1 MILRKLK
8 SLLCLSAT
16 GLACSLVGSSP
27 PRSLPDR
34 DPDLAWRLVHE
45 EHALL
50 LDVRSPEE
58 FAAGHIPGAV
68 NINITELP
76 DRLEGVDKLT
86 KGDKNHPIV
95 VYCRSGRR
103 AAHAKD
109 LLLDHGYLR
118 VTNLGGV
125 TDWPGPLE
133 GANR

>member
-1 MILRKLK
+1 MMLRKLK
-8 SLLCLSAT
+8 ASVCFTLT

-45 EHALL
+45 EDAVL

-58 FAAGHIPGAV
+58 FATGYIPGAV
-68 NINITELP
+68 NINITEPP
-76 DRLEGVDKLT
+76 DRLSEVDKLT
-86 KGDKNHPIV
+86 KGDKHHPIV

-109 LLLDHGYLR
+109 LLLEHGYTR
-118 VTNLGGV
+118 VTNLDGV

-133 GANR
+133 ETQR